1 MMFNKFKNNQLV
13 IVNGFGKENGT
24 FYKNKLAKVICRDP
38 FFLDYNIKFADGTED
53 GINGIYLKK
62 VKGEIK

>member
-38 FFLDYNIKFADGTED
+38 FFLDYNIKFPDGTED
-53 GINGIYLKK
+53 WINGIYLKK